1 MKEIIYRIRLKLD
14 GRRKYAETDI
24 PDAAFVAEA
33 VKDMLPEAVA
43 VGLKS
48 SEGERDCEVRP
59 SETEEELRVTD
70 ELLAERNRLL
80 DAIPECSVHGPQ
92 CVPHAIE
99 WIKDEAA
106 RLRVASGDAYGKAA
120 EFIKDW
126 QEVRDMPFRLPIDAF
141 KAKYK
146 VAWQDQLPLCF
157 AAWLEGT
164 KGGKR

>member
-1 MKEIIYRIRLKLD
+1 MKGMVYHIRLTLD
-14 GRRKYAETDI
+14 GRRNYAETDI
-24 PDAAFVAEA
+24 PDADFVAGA
-33 VKDMLPEAVA
+33 VKDMLPEAVS
-43 VGLKS
+43 VGLKRI
-48 SEGERDCEVRP
+48 EGESYWEVGL
-59 SETEEELRVTD
+59 SKADEELRVTE

-106 RLRVASGDAYGKAA
+106 RRRVASGDAYNKSA

-126 QEVRDMPFRLPIDAF
+126 QEVSDMPFRLPLAAF

-146 VAWQDQLPLCF
+146 IVWQDQLPLCF
-157 AAWLEGT
+157 AAWLEGM
-164 KGGKR
+164 KGGK